1 MRGLRWAIYLWPGL
15 PDLWRHGAWSGLAL
29 ATAFTLLASFI
40 LSATVVWDEL
50 VGPGRSSALW
60 GGLAAGWLA
69 LLFVA
74 KRSAPRTAVAAGG
87 AASDLFPAALA
98 EYLQGNWLDAELLAR
113 QQIDLI
119 PSDVEASLVLAATLR
134 HTNRFD
140 EARETLDSASLW
152 DRAAGWKLEI
162 DSQYERLSAKENRLA
177 EPAKPIQ
184 TGSSDSGE
192 QTEHKV
198 LENKESEISLPDW
211 RQAA

>member
-29 ATAFTLLASFI
+29 ATAFSLLTSFV
-40 LSATVVWDEL
+40 LSATLVWNEL
-50 VGPGRSSALW
+50 VGPDRAGTLW
-60 GGLAAGWLA
+60 GGFAAGWLA

-74 KRSAPRTAVAAGG
+74 RRSAPRTTVAVGDAAG
-87 AASDLFPAALA
+87 DLFPAALA

-113 QQIDLI
+113 QQVELM
-119 PSDVEASLVLAATLR
+119 PSDVEASLILAATLR

-140 EARETLDSASLW
+140 EARETLDAVCLW
-152 DRAAGWKLEI
+152 DRSADWKLEI
-162 DSQYERLSAKENRLA
+162 ESQYERLTAKQNRLA
-177 EPAKPIQ
+177 EPAKPAE
-184 TGSSDSGE
+184 SANSDTDE

-198 LENKESEISLPDW
+198 LENKESKISLPDW